1 MRLNNDP
8 PVWWDWPW
16 RHGLR
21 PRDDGKQT
29 ASSPWK
35 TCVCVFTCKPG
46 TFHMLLLKLSSQSP
60 EEVSTNGLE
69 ESTCHRLHAN
79 VGFTTP
85 NWHDIKLPS
94 WVWYK
99 MTSWLGRHDSV
110 LIHGMVSFWVYRID
124 VESWIMFHEFVGQ
137 LAPKFRAMSFCDM
150 QAYTTPPKKLHA
162 PPWSASFFACSD

>member
-1 MRLNNDP
+1 MEN
-8 PVWWDWPW
+8 
-16 RHGLR
+16 
-21 PRDDGKQT
+21 KQH
-29 ASSPWK
+29 PHREK
-35 TCVCVFTCKPG
+35 PVCVFTRKPG

-79 VGFTTP
+79 VGFTIP

-99 MTSWLGRHDSV
+99 MTSWLGRHDTV

-124 VESWIMFHEFVGQ
+124 VESWIMFREFVGQ

-162 PPWSASFFACSD
+162 PPWSASFFACSDWSWLNPNTIKIANICHSL